1 MSIHITLKGNPY
13 STNNIYYRSWAR
25 GFIKPNA
32 RKMKDSYVIQA
43 KQQYKGKTLKN
54 ELSVYIRIFFWDKR
68 TRDWD
73 NFHKLS
79 QDALAG
85 IVYENDSQIKLAT
98 IQIMPIDKENPRI
111 ELILDEI

>member
-1 MSIHITLKGNPY
+1 
-13 STNNIYYRSWAR
+13 
-25 GFIKPNA
+25 
-32 RKMKDSYVIQA
+32 MKESYILQA
-43 KQQYKGKTLKN
+43 KDQYKWKPVSC
-54 ELSVYIRIFFWDKR
+54 ELSAYMRIYFWDKR

-79 QDALAG
+79 QDALAW

-111 ELILDEI
+111 ELLFDEI